1 MGWLQG
7 VQILLVEDAKDI
19 RDAFT
24 LLLETEGAE
33 VVAPGGGRKAV
44 EITTEC
50 DFDVVLTDLGLPDV
64 PGDLVIRQ
72 VKATARRPPWIVVV
86 TGVGEPFIGRA
97 RNAGADMV
105 LTKPIAWSLLIDRL
119 VPMLRRGKRPD
130 RSANI
135 LQSRA
140 A

>member
-1 MGWLQG
+1 MGRLQG
-7 VQILLVEDAKDI
+7 VQMLLVEDSKDV

-33 VVAPGGGRKAV
+33 VVATGSGREAV
-44 EITTEC
+44 EITTER
-50 DFDVVLTDLGLPDV
+50 DFDVLLTDLGLPDV

-72 VKATARRPPWIVVV
+72 VKATARRPPWIAVV
-86 TGVGEPFIGRA
+86 TGFGEPFIGRA
-97 RNAGADMV
+97 RKAGADMV
-105 LTKPIAWSLLIDRL
+105 LTKPIAWSLLLDRL
-119 VPMLRRGKRPD
+119 VPMLAAQRAPH